1 MIDTTEDAFFI
12 RRARQGFSE
21 ENCEIDDDAQVIG
34 VRDGAWVQA
43 WVFVPHVGARP
54 EEDAS

>member
-1 MIDTTEDAFFI
+1 MSDKAEDALFI
-12 RRARQGFSE
+12 RRARLDYSD

-43 WVFVPHVGARP
+43 WVFVPH
-54 EEDAS
+54 EEDAA